1 LGTSYLPQHK
11 EVPGHGGRAP
21 ERCIRWE
28 QSRTVTYLHSVS
40 PNESEL
46 LERRKSAME
55 IKTIGVVGCGLM
67 GTGIAQICAQS
78 GYGVVVS
85 EAKDELLKKGLT
97 SIDSVLNRS
106 VEKGK
111 ISQPDKDA
119 ILARIKGTTN
129 VDEFSQCDFVI
140 EAVNEDMDLKQK
152 VFAQLDKVCP
162 EHAILSSN
170 TSSMSIVDIALA
182 TARPEKVAGMHF
194 NNPAPVMR
202 ILEIVKSILTSEETV
217 GLCRRLGESLGKT
230 VVLAPDVPGFLGAR
244 LATPFLLHAVR
255 TLEAGLGTREDMGP
269 LELLDLIG
277 LDTEYNLA
285 KYLYEELKEPQ
296 YAPPV
301 LMKKMVTAGWLGRKT
316 GKGFYDYK

>member
-1 LGTSYLPQHK
+1 
-11 EVPGHGGRAP
+11 
-21 ERCIRWE
+21 
-28 QSRTVTYLHSVS
+28 
-40 PNESEL
+40 
-46 LERRKSAME
+46 ME

-67 GTGIAQICAQS
+67 GAGIAQVCAQS
-78 GYGVVVS
+78 GYQVVVS
-85 EAKDELLKKGLT
+85 EVNDELLKKGLI

-106 VEKGK
+106 VEKGR

-119 ILARIKGTTN
+119 ILARIEGTTN

-194 NNPAPVMR
+194 NNPAPAMR

-255 TLEAGLGTREDMGP
+255 TLEAGLGTREDIDNTMKLGFNHPMGP

>member
-1 LGTSYLPQHK
+1 
-11 EVPGHGGRAP
+11 
-21 ERCIRWE
+21 
-28 QSRTVTYLHSVS
+28 
-40 PNESEL
+40 
-46 LERRKSAME
+46 ME

-67 GTGIAQICAQS
+67 GAGIAQVCAQS
-78 GYGVVVS
+78 GYQVVVS
-85 EAKDELLKKGLT
+85 EVNDELLKKGLT
-97 SIDSVLNRS
+97 SINSVLNRS
-106 VEKGK
+106 VEKGR

-119 ILARIKGTTN
+119 ILARIKGTTK

-162 EHAILSSN
+162 EHVILSSN

-255 TLEAGLGTREDMGP
+255 TLEAGLGTREDIDNTMKLGFNHPMGP

>member
-1 LGTSYLPQHK
+1 
-11 EVPGHGGRAP
+11 
-21 ERCIRWE
+21 
-28 QSRTVTYLHSVS
+28 
-40 PNESEL
+40 
-46 LERRKSAME
+46 ME

-67 GTGIAQICAQS
+67 GAGIAQVCAQS
-78 GYGVVVS
+78 GYQVVVS
-85 EAKDELLKKGLT
+85 EVNDELLKKGLT
-97 SIDSVLNRS
+97 SINSVLNRS
-106 VEKGK
+106 VEKGR

-119 ILARIKGTTN
+119 ILARIKGTTK

-255 TLEAGLGTREDMGP
+255 TLEAGLGTREDIDNTMKLGFNHPMGP

-285 KYLYEELKEPQ
+285 KYLYEELKETQ

>member
-1 LGTSYLPQHK
+1 
-11 EVPGHGGRAP
+11 
-21 ERCIRWE
+21 
-28 QSRTVTYLHSVS
+28 
-40 PNESEL
+40 
-46 LERRKSAME
+46 ME

-67 GTGIAQICAQS
+67 GAGIAQVCAQS
-78 GYGVVVS
+78 GYQVVVS
-85 EAKDELLKKGLT
+85 EVNDELLKKGLT
-97 SIDSVLNRS
+97 SINSVLNRS
-106 VEKGK
+106 VEKGR

-119 ILARIKGTTN
+119 ILARIKGTTK

-244 LATPFLLHAVR
+244 LATPFLLHVVR
-255 TLEAGLGTREDMGP
+255 TLEAGLGTREDIDNTMKLGFNHPMGP

-285 KYLYEELKEPQ
+285 KYLYEELKETQ

>member
-1 LGTSYLPQHK
+1 
-11 EVPGHGGRAP
+11 
-21 ERCIRWE
+21 
-28 QSRTVTYLHSVS
+28 
-40 PNESEL
+40 
-46 LERRKSAME
+46 ME

-67 GTGIAQICAQS
+67 GAGIAQVCAQS
-78 GYGVVVS
+78 GYRVVVS
-85 EAKDELLKKGLT
+85 EVNDELLKKGLI

-106 VEKGK
+106 VEKGR

-119 ILARIKGTTN
+119 ILARIEGTTN

-152 VFAQLDKVCP
+152 VFARLDKVCP

-255 TLEAGLGTREDMGP
+255 TLEAGLGTREDIDNTMKLGFNHPMGP